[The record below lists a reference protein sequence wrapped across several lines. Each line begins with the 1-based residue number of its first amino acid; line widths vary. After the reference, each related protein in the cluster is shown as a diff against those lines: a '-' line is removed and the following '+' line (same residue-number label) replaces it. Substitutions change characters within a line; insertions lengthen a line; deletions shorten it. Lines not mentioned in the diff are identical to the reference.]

1 MELSRE
7 QVRHV
12 ANLARLGLSDE
23 QMDTI
28 APQLASILAYVNKV
42 SELDT
47 AAISPTAQVGDP
59 GEAMRDDE
67 VGECLSVEAAL
78 SNAPARE
85 GNFFRVAAMQE

>member
-1 MELSRE
+1 MKLSRE

-23 QMDTI
+23 QMDAI
-28 APQLASILAYVNKV
+28 APQLSSILEYVNKV

-47 AAISPTAQVGDP
+47 EAIPPTAQVGDA
-59 GEAMRDDE
+59 GEVMRDDE
-67 VGECLSVEAAL
+67 IGECLTVDEALA
-78 SNAPARE
+78 NAPSRE